1 MGNFCFKQVNIADT
15 NVTDTNISDNDTT
28 TEIEEHIFEPDHEE
42 CIPGHKLNQSN
53 HYVVNYP
60 DHIKRKDSSIY
71 KKTHHQLCHIQ
82 DTPCFICGKTQK
94 INKISLET
102 HHFYCEKAAENAIDW
117 QMFGIFANNCY
128 NIQTG
133 INIGNT
139 FDWNEVEKNPD
150 IFVDSVHNMIV
161 LCKQHHISGSKGI
174 HHVPFPD
181 WILQKYPK
189 NGFQFLDDKV

>member
-15 NVTDTNISDNDTT
+15 NVTDTNVTDTDTT
-28 TEIEEHIFEPDHEE
+28 TEIEEPIFDPDHEE

-94 INKISLET
+94 INKI
-102 HHFYCEKAAENAIDW
+102 
-117 QMFGIFANNCY
+117 
-128 NIQTG
+128 
-133 INIGNT
+133 
-139 FDWNEVEKNPD
+139 
-150 IFVDSVHNMIV
+150 
-161 LCKQHHISGSKGI
+161 
-174 HHVPFPD
+174 
-181 WILQKYPK
+181 
-189 NGFQFLDDKV
+189 